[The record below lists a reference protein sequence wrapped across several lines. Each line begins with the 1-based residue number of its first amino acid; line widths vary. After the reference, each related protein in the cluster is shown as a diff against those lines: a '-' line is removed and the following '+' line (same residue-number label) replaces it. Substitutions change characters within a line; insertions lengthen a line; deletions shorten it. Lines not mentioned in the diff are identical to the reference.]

1 MNAALFRCARP
12 LFLIASAAFIACGV
26 AEAQNTSSV
35 SGPVVSAGDRE
46 VEYRVGWVPGEDGGG
61 ERFGHRFDYS
71 FAINERT
78 GVKVAANFEDEP
90 GEDIRF
96 DNINVEYLIELSPED
111 ADIWQ
116 TGIRFDAR
124 LSNGPDPER
133 IGFNWLN
140 QWQLSDRLR
149 ARAHLIATRQIGETA
164 QKAIALEVRSSLS
177 WKLGGGYDIALLNF
191 TQLGSSDDFS
201 VGGRVQQAGPA
212 LSGKLG
218 NGYGWTAGTLFG
230 LSDAAPENDI
240 RFWITKSF

>member
-1 MNAALFRCARP
+1 MNTLPIRCARP
-12 LFLIASAAFIACGV
+12 LLAAATAALMACGV
-26 AEAQNTSSV
+26 AQAQNTSSV

-46 VEYRVGWVPGEDGGG
+46 VEYRFGWVPGEDGRGDS
-61 ERFGHRFDYS
+61 FGHRFDYRLS
-71 FAINERT
+71 VNERT
-78 GVKVAANFEDEP
+78 SLKVATNFEDNP

-111 ADIWQ
+111 ADIWK

-124 LSNGPDPER
+124 VSNGPDPER

-149 ARAHLIATRQIGETA
+149 ARAQLIATRQLGYNGRKSIDF
-164 QKAIALEVRSSLS
+164 EVRSSLS
-177 WKLGGGYDIALLNF
+177 WKIGADHDIALLSF
-191 TQLGSSDDFS
+191 TNLGSSDDFS

-240 RFWITKSF
+240 RLWITKSF